1 MLDRKDRHMVTK
13 RNVDN
18 ERSDED
24 ARNKGDGELTDEELA
39 TATGGTQ
46 RLLLGSNSSPSTQAP
61 TGGDTATHEVGHWM
75 GLYY

>member
-1 MLDRKDRHMVTK
+1 MLYETWMHMDTK
-13 RNVDN
+13 RRVGN
-18 ERSDED
+18 EQADENIQ
-24 ARNKGDGELTDEELA
+24 NKGDGELTDEELA

-46 RLLLGSNSSPSTQAP
+46 RLLLGSDSSTNTQAP